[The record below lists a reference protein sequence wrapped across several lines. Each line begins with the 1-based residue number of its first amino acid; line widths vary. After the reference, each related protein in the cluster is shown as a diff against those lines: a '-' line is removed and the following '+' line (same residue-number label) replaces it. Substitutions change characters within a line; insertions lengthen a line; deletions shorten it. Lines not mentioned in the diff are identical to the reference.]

1 MVNSVFSVVCFALEK
16 KKKKDHLFV
25 HTVTLWYY
33 LHLAVSTALGLLA
46 LTKCVPAAINSRI
59 LQQSAVTDGI

>member
-1 MVNSVFSVVCFALEK
+1 M
-16 KKKKDHLFV
+16 DHLYA

-46 LTKCVPAAINSRI
+46 LSKCVPAAINSRI

>member
-1 MVNSVFSVVCFALEK
+1 MFLVLSVLCWK
-16 KKKKDHLFV
+16 KIDHLFV

-46 LTKCVPAAINSRI
+46 LSKCVPAAINS
-59 LQQSAVTDGI
+59 

>member
-1 MVNSVFSVVCFALEK
+1 MFLVLSVLHWK

>member
-1 MVNSVFSVVCFALEK
+1 MCFVLGGGM
-16 KKKKDHLFV
+16 DHLYA

-46 LTKCVPAAINSRI
+46 LSKCVPAAINSRI

>member
-1 MVNSVFSVVCFALEK
+1 MFLVLSVLCWK
-16 KKKKDHLFV
+16 KKMDHLFV

-46 LTKCVPAAINSRI
+46 VSKCVPAAINSRT
-59 LQQSAVTDGI
+59 LPQSAVTDGI